1 MDSVDHIDHRPGTVE
16 LGMAMSNSEEH
27 RRKAHAQGPIAVGL
41 ITVSDTRT
49 AESDVNGAYLREA
62 VEAAGHRVVGYQLVP
77 DEPDRVLAAIDQ
89 LLDEANAIVL
99 NGGTGISARDRTY
112 DALAGRLERTL
123 PGFGELFRMLSWEQV
138 GSAAMLSRAVAG
150 TVGRTVVFSVPGAP
164 AAVQLAWERL
174 IAAELQHV
182 VGEMRK

>member
-1 MDSVDHIDHRPGTVE
+1 MV
-16 LGMAMSNSEEH
+16 MSSSEEH
-27 RRKAHAQGPIAVGL
+27 RRKAHAQGPVAVAL

-62 VEAAGHRVVGYQLVP
+62 VEAAGHRVVGYRLVP
-77 DEPDRVLAAIDQ
+77 DESDRVLAAIDE
-89 LLDEANAIVL
+89 LLPEASAIVL
-99 NGGTGISARDRTY
+99 NGGTGLSARDRTY

-150 TVGRTVVFSVPGAP
+150 TIGHTILFSVPGSP
-164 AAVQLAWERL
+164 AAVRLAWERL
-174 IAAELQHV
+174 IAPELPHV
-182 VGEMRK
+182 VRELAR